1 MFDLAAKG
9 PAVAQAIRMRL
20 SPNGKLASVSEF
32 EIH

>member
-20 SPNGKLASVSEF
+20 RSNEKQTGEG
-32 EIH
+32 E